1 METLKELWSFRT
13 SKATERDERASDS
26 GAALELTLN
35 TGQAG
40 YHMAGCYGHF
50 IFQYT
55 APMQF
60 EALWALVIMSIFSPY
75 FKNGKVKLIKFH
87 SF

>member
-13 SKATERDERASDS
+13 SKATERAECVSDS

-35 TGQAG
+35 MEQAG

-55 APMQF
+55 APMPF
-60 EALWALVIMSIFSPY
+60 KALKAQVIISVFSPDY
-75 FKNGKVKLIKFH
+75 KDSMGRLH